1 MLGVDLDAFAQ
12 LALSAQPGAGGLV
25 LLPYFDGERTPN
37 LPDAR
42 GSMHGI
48 SRDNLI
54 PANIAR
60 AAIEGMLGGLAD
72 AVDALVA
79 VGVTPRRVLLVGG
92 AAANSAVGSIA
103 ATMFNV
109 PVEIPP
115 AGEYVADGAARQAAW
130 VLKGGHSA
138 PEWDE
143 LRAGSVVR
151 CEPAPVPAI
160 REQYAAARTDLYDL

>member
-1 MLGVDLDAFAQ
+1 
-12 LALSAQPGAGGLV
+12 
-25 LLPYFDGERTPN
+25 
-37 LPDAR
+37 
-42 GSMHGI
+42 
-48 SRDNLI
+48 
-54 PANIAR
+54 
-60 AAIEGMLGGLAD
+60 
-72 AVDALVA
+72 
-79 VGVTPRRVLLVGG
+79 VTPRRVLLVGG